1 VRKFYQRTL
10 VMLQKP
16 ARRLS
21 LDETKLPL
29 FLDMLAEPYPLE
41 HNAYIRVQVVSPVT
55 TTVTTADNKV
65 VMNFSPPTDIIALD
79 PSGIT
84 SLVLQLKAAKAVTS
98 AVAASPV

>member
-1 VRKFYQRTL
+1 MRKFYQRTL

-21 LDETKLPL
+21 LNEINLPL

-41 HNAYIRVQVVSPVT
+41 HTAYIRVQNVVPVM
-55 TTVTTADNKV
+55 TTVTTMDSNV
-65 VMNFSPPTDIIALD
+65 VVNFSIPTDVIALD
-79 PSGIT
+79 SSGIT

-98 AVAASPV
+98 AASPS